1 VRALTVHP
9 GAAAQL
15 RERQAA
21 VLARARGRCE
31 ACAQPLAHG
40 AVPVSPIDGLPTPEQ
55 MLALCEACVSPVM
68 HELASIANL
77 AELEA
82 RVAALRARR

>member
-31 ACAQPLAHG
+31 ACARPLADG
-40 AVPVSPIDGLPTPEQ
+40 TVPASPLAGLPTPEQ